1 MKERAIEKRL
11 REYAAVCEGI
21 LPEEKEER
29 IKELLQM
36 EPMPRT
42 RGDVWDFIVEQVGYL
57 GRYCLIW
64 QALWIALFC
73 FLMWSGGPDFL
84 GREGGN
90 GTLVI
95 ISLLP
100 PILVLLTVEE
110 ITKVYQRSMLEIE
123 YATKYSLQG
132 VIMTRMSV
140 LCVFHSMILLGCILA
155 LRAHLDSEMVKLLVY
170 GFTPMFLIT
179 GVLLKLMQHCQGEL
193 LRNAVIGVY
202 GLAVVLALV
211 GNTRYFGLFQPNYFR
226 IWCVVCAVG
235 IVFGIRQFVCLH
247 HKLSGYEQLV

>member
-11 REYAAVCEGI
+11 REYAAVCEQI

-29 IKELLQM
+29 IRALL
-36 EPMPRT
+36 EIASKSRT
-42 RGDVWDFIVEQVGYL
+42 RGTLWDFILEQIGYL

-64 QALWIALFC
+64 QALWIVLFWY
-73 FLMWSGGPDFL
+73 LMRHGESWLSGV
-84 GREGGN
+84 EGN
-90 GTLVI
+90 GAFVLL
-95 ISLLP
+95 SLMP

-155 LRAHLDSEMVKLLVY
+155 LRAHLDSEIGKLLVY

-247 HKLSGYEQLV
+247 HKLSGFEQIA

>member
-11 REYAAVCEGI
+11 REYAAVCERI
-21 LPEEKEER
+21 LPEDKEER

-36 EPMPRT
+36 ELMPRT
-42 RGDVWDFIVEQVGYL
+42 RGDLWDFILEQVGYL

-64 QALWIALFC
+64 QALWIALFLY
-73 FLMWSGGPDFL
+73 LMRHGGSWLSGV
-84 GREGGN
+84 EGN
-90 GTLVI
+90 GVFVLL
-95 ISLLP
+95 SLMP

-155 LRAHLDSEMVKLLVY
+155 LRAHLDSEMGKLLVY

-179 GVLLKLMQHCQGEL
+179 GALLKLMQYCQGEL
-193 LRNAVIGVY
+193 LRNSVTGVY
-202 GLAVVLALV
+202 GLTVILALV
-211 GNTRYFGLFQPNYFR
+211 GNTRHFGLFQPNYFKV
-226 IWCVVCAVG
+226 WCVVCVVG
-235 IVFGIRQFVCLH
+235 IVFGIWQFACLH
-247 HKLSGYEQLV
+247 RKLSGYEQLV

>member
-11 REYAAVCEGI
+11 REYAAVCERI
-21 LPEEKEER
+21 LPEDKEER

-36 EPMPRT
+36 ELMPRT
-42 RGDVWDFIVEQVGYL
+42 RGDLWDFILEQVGYL

-64 QALWIALFC
+64 QALWIVLFWY
-73 FLMWSGGPDFL
+73 LMRHGGSWLSGV
-84 GREGGN
+84 EGN
-90 GTLVI
+90 GVFVLL
-95 ISLLP
+95 SLMP

-155 LRAHLDSEMVKLLVY
+155 LRAHLDSEMGKLLVY

-179 GVLLKLMQHCQGEL
+179 GALLKLMQYCQGEL
-193 LRNAVIGVY
+193 LRNSVTGVY
-202 GLAVVLALV
+202 GLTVILALV
-211 GNTRYFGLFQPNYFR
+211 GNTRHFGLFQPNYFR
-226 IWCVVCAVG
+226 VWCVVCIVG
-235 IVFGIRQFVCLH
+235 IVFGIQQFVCLH